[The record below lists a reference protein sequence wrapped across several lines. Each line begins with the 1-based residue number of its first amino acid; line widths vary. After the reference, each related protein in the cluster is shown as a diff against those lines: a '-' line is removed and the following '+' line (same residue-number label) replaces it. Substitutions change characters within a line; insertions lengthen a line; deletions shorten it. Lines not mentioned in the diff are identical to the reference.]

1 MGRLWHAQEY
11 EGMHCCCA
19 WLRMSRFP
27 FPCCTGDGKRSRA
40 VDVSEFKG
48 EANCEGGFGG
58 KQVQVLVDWFQFQ
71 SLFFVFFL
79 VRLQITFLCILGA
92 IWGALG
98 SLLGSILGV
107 PGNSENWSPSHTKTI
122 LLQIW
127 RGPVWYL
134 LAIFFEGYFW
144 EAFFRV
150 FLWIQWHFGGP
161 LGCLFGDN
169 FRVFFWF
176 VHIGCPEGVLGRQKW
191 PFWVPFGGLGPR
203 FGSLFARF
211 WSLLEYHQINTN
223 I

>member
-1 MGRLWHAQEY
+1 
-11 EGMHCCCA
+11 MHCCCA

-40 VDVSEFKG
+40 VDVIFKG

-58 KQVQVLVDWFQFQ
+58 KQVGILIDGFQFQ

-107 PGNSENWSPSHTKTI
+107 PGNSENWSPSCTKTI
-122 LLQIW
+122 VLQIW

-150 FLWIQWHFGGP
+150 FYEFSDI
-161 LGCLFGDN
+161 LGVRLGACLETIF
-169 FRVFFWF
+169 VFFS
-176 VHIGCPEGVLGRQKW
+176 
-191 PFWVPFGGLGPR
+191 
-203 FGSLFARF
+203 GS
-211 WSLLEYHQINTN
+211 SI
-223 I
+223 